1 VKLGDVV
8 NPEAAHWG
16 KPLDGVRVLALEQM
30 QALPYAT
37 QLLGRLGAD
46 VVKVEAPGTGDL
58 GRTASPAMTD
68 PEGRD
73 VGATFMRNNLSK
85 RSVVIDL
92 KHPAGRDLVLRL
104 APRFDVVAEN
114 FRAGAAERLGL
125 AYGDILK
132 VHDRVVY
139 LSISGFGRP
148 VQAGA
153 TSSPYDGWPALASIV
168 EAMSG
173 AYEFKRPEGQAPIGA
188 PMGGLGDIVT
198 ALFAVIGTLAALR
211 QRDRTGRAQLVDV
224 AMLDAMVAVIDV
236 VPNFW
241 SMGAP
246 MGTPWPGILHGFR
259 ANDGWFMLQVLRA
272 HQWPDL
278 ARAIGRPEWAD
289 DPRFATPQ
297 GWLEHL
303 ESDIRPAVESWAA
316 DKTKRAASEA
326 LNAAGLV
333 AGPVATD
340 DEVVHDP
347 HLAVRH
353 MLVEHPR
360 TDGVAQP
367 VLIPGLP
374 VKFAE
379 VTEGP
384 ESRVPWLGEHTDDVL
399 AGELGLGADELAAL
413 RSQGAIGVSPVQ

>member
-1 VKLGDVV
+1 MRLGDIV
-8 NPEAAHWG
+8 NREAAPWG
-16 KPLDGVRVLALEQM
+16 KPLSGVRILALEQM

-37 QLLGRLGAD
+37 QLLARLGAE

-58 GRTASPAMTD
+58 GRSAVPAMTD
-68 PEGRD
+68 PAGRS
-73 VGATFMRNNLSK
+73 VGATFLRNNLSK
-85 RSVVIDL
+85 RSLVVDL
-92 KHPAGRDLVLRL
+92 KQPAGRELVLRL
-104 APRFDVVAEN
+104 VPRFDVVAEN

-125 AYGDILK
+125 AYDDVVA

-139 LSISGFGRP
+139 VSISGFGRAVP
-148 VQAGA
+148 AG
-153 TSSPYDGWPALASIV
+153 TPTSPYDGWPALASIV

-173 AYEFKRPEGQAPIGA
+173 AYEFKRPEGQPPIGS

-198 ALFAVIGTLAALR
+198 ALFAVVGTQAALR
-211 QRDRTGRAQLVDV
+211 QRDRTGRPQRVDV
-224 AMLDAMVAVIDV
+224 AMLDAMVAVLDV

-241 SMGAP
+241 SMGMP

-259 ANDGWFMLQVLRA
+259 AADGWFMLQVLRP

-278 ARAIGRPEWAD
+278 ARAIGRPEWSD

-297 GWLEHL
+297 GWLDHL
-303 ESDIRPAVESWAA
+303 DSDIRPAVETWAA
-316 DKTKRAASEA
+316 TRTKHQASGA

-340 DEVVHDP
+340 AEVVADP
-347 HLAVRH
+347 HLAGRH

-360 TDGVAQP
+360 TDGVEQP

-384 ESRVPWLGEHTDDVL
+384 ETRVPWLGEHTDTVL
-399 AGELGLGADELAAL
+399 AVELGLDGRELAEL
-413 RSQGAIGVSPVQ
+413 RAAGVIG

>member
-16 KPLDGVRVLALEQM
+16 KPLSGVRVLALEQM
-30 QALPYAT
+30 QALPFAT
-37 QLLGRLGAD
+37 QLLGRLGAE
-46 VVKVEAPGTGDL
+46 VVKIEAPGTGDL
-58 GRTASPAMTD
+58 GRTAMPATPD
-68 PEGRD
+68 PNGRP
-73 VGATFMRNNLSK
+73 VGATFMRNNLAK
-85 RSVVIDL
+85 RSIVVDL

-125 AYGDILK
+125 AYRDIAA
-132 VHDRVVY
+132 VHDTVVY
-139 LSISGFGRP
+139 VSISGFGRAVP
-148 VQAGA
+148 AG
-153 TSSPYDGWPALASIV
+153 TPPSPYDGWPALAAIV

-173 AYEFKRPEGQAPIGA
+173 AYEFKRPPGQPPVGA

-198 ALFAVIGTLAALR
+198 ALFAVIGTLAGLR
-211 QRDRTGRAQLVDV
+211 QRDRTGRAQQVDV
-224 AMLDAMVAVIDV
+224 AMLDAMVAVLDV

-241 SMGAP
+241 SMGMP

-259 ANDGWFMLQVLRA
+259 AADGWFMLQVLRA

-278 ARAIGRPEWAD
+278 ARAIDRPEWAD

-297 GWLEHL
+297 GWLDHL
-303 ESDIRPAVESWAA
+303 ESDIRPAIERWAA
-316 DKTKRAASEA
+316 PMTKREAADA
-326 LNAAGLV
+326 LNAAGVV

-340 DEVVHDP
+340 AEVVADE
-347 HLAVRH
+347 HLVGRH
-353 MLVEHPR
+353 MLIEHPR
-360 TDGVAQP
+360 PDDGPP

-379 VTEGP
+379 VSEGP
-384 ESRVPWLGEHTDDVL
+384 ETRVPWLGEHTDEVL
-399 AGELGLGADELAAL
+399 SAELGLDTAELARL
-413 RSQGAIGVSPVQ
+413 HDEGVLG

>member
-1 VKLGDVV
+1 MKLGDVV
-8 NPEAAHWG
+8 NPESAHWG

-58 GRTASPAMTD
+58 GRGATPSMVD
-68 PEGRD
+68 PEGRAT
-73 VGATFMRNNLSK
+73 GATFMRNNLSK

-92 KHPAGRDLVLRL
+92 KQPEGRDLVLRL

-114 FRAGAAERLGL
+114 FRAGAAERLGVSWD
-125 AYGDILK
+125 DIAA

-148 VQAGA
+148 VQPGA
-153 TSSPYDGWPALASIV
+153 ATSPYDGWPALAAIV

-173 AYEFKRPEGQAPIGA
+173 AYEFKRPEGQPPVGA

-198 ALFAVIGTLAALR
+198 ALFAVIGTQAALR
-211 QRDRTGRAQLVDV
+211 QRDRTGRAQRVDV
-224 AMLDAMVAVIDV
+224 AMLDAMVAVVDV

-246 MGTPWPGILHGFR
+246 MGAPRPGILHGFR
-259 ANDGWFMLQVLRA
+259 AQDGWFMLQVLRP

-278 ARAIGRPEWAD
+278 ARAIGKPEWVD

-316 DKTKRAASEA
+316 DKSKRAASEE

-340 DEVVHDP
+340 DEVVHDA
-347 HLAVRH
+347 HLAARN

-360 TDGVAQP
+360 TDGVEQP

-384 ESRVPWLGEHTDDVL
+384 ESRVPWLGEHTDEVL
-399 AGELGLGADELAAL
+399 ARELGLGPAELASL
-413 RSQGAIGVSPVQ
+413 GAKGVLG

>member
-8 NPEAAHWG
+8 NPEAARWG

-37 QLLGRLGAD
+37 QLLGRMGAD
-46 VVKVEAPGTGDL
+46 VIKVEAPGTGDL
-58 GRTASPAMTD
+58 GRSAMPTMLD
-68 PEGRD
+68 PQGRG
-73 VGATFMRNNLSK
+73 VGATFLRNNLSK

-92 KHPAGRDLVLRL
+92 KQPEGRDLVLRM

-114 FRAGAAERLGL
+114 FRSGAAERLGL
-125 AYGDILK
+125 AYDD
-132 VHDRVVY
+132 VAAAHDRVVY

-148 VQAGA
+148 VQPG
-153 TSSPYDGWPALASIV
+153 TSMSPYDGWPALAAIV

-173 AYEFKRPEGQAPIGA
+173 AYEFKRPEGQPPIGA

-211 QRDRTGRAQLVDV
+211 QRDRTGRPQRVDV
-224 AMLDAMVAVIDV
+224 AMLDSMIAVLDV

-259 ANDGWFMLQVLRA
+259 AKDGWFMLQVLRP
-272 HQWPDL
+272 HQWPDV
-278 ARAIGRPEWAD
+278 ARAIGRPEWVD
-289 DPRFATPQ
+289 DARFATPQ
-297 GWLEHL
+297 GWLDHL

-316 DKTKRAASEA
+316 DKTKRAASDA
-326 LNAAGLV
+326 FNAAGLV

-340 DEVVHDP
+340 DEVVHDV
-347 HLAVRH
+347 HLAARH

-360 TDGVAQP
+360 TDGVSQP

-374 VKFAE
+374 VKFAD
-379 VTEGP
+379 VAEGP

-399 AGELGLGADELAAL
+399 ARELGLGAAELDSL
-413 RSQGAIGVSPVQ
+413 RAQQVIG

>member
-1 VKLGDVV
+1 VRLGEVV
-8 NPEAAHWG
+8 NPEASPFG

-46 VVKVEAPGTGDL
+46 VIKIEAPGTGDL
-58 GRTASPAMTD
+58 GRSAQPAMAD
-68 PEGRD
+68 PDGRAI
-73 VGATFMRNNLSK
+73 GATFMRNNLSK

-92 KHPAGRDLVLRL
+92 KQPAGRDLALRL

-125 AYGDILK
+125 AYADVAR

-139 LSISGFGRP
+139 VSISGFGRP

-153 TSSPYDGWPALASIV
+153 TASPYDGWPALAAIV

-173 AYEFKRPEGQAPIGA
+173 AYEFKRPVGQPPIGA

-198 ALFAVIGTLAALR
+198 ALFAVIGTLAGLR
-211 QRDRTGRAQLVDV
+211 QRDRTGRPQQVDV
-224 AMLDAMVAVIDV
+224 AMLDAMVAVVDV

-241 SMGAP
+241 SMGMP
-246 MGTPWPGILHGFR
+246 IGTPRPGILHAFR
-259 ANDGWFMLQVLRA
+259 ASDGWFMLQVLRA

-278 ARAIGRPEWAD
+278 AHAIGRPEWVD

-297 GWLEHL
+297 GWLDHL
-303 ESDIRPAVESWAA
+303 ESDIRPAVDAWAR
-316 DKTKRAASEA
+316 DLTRREASERI
-326 LNAAGLV
+326 NAAGLV

-340 DEVVHDP
+340 TDVVADP
-347 HLAVRH
+347 HLAGRH

-360 TDGVAQP
+360 DDGVAQP
-367 VLIPGLP
+367 VLLPGLP

-379 VTEGP
+379 VAEGP
-384 ESRVPWLGEHTDDVL
+384 ERRVPWLGEHTDEVL
-399 AGELGLGADELAAL
+399 GNELGLGSDELAAL
-413 RSQGAIGVSPVQ
+413 RAGGVIS

>member
-1 VKLGDVV
+1 VRLGDVV
-8 NPEAAHWG
+8 NPEAAQWG
-16 KPLDGVRVLALEQM
+16 KPLTGVRILALEQM

-37 QLLGRLGAD
+37 QLLGRLGAE

-68 PEGRD
+68 PAGRS
-73 VGATFMRNNLSK
+73 VGATFLRNNLSK
-85 RSVVIDL
+85 RSIVVDL
-92 KHPAGRDLVLRL
+92 KQPAGRDLVLRL

-114 FRAGAAERLGL
+114 FRAGAAERLGV
-125 AYGDILK
+125 AYDDIVA
-132 VHDRVVY
+132 VHDTVVY
-139 LSISGFGRP
+139 VSISGFGRP
-148 VQAGA
+148 VPAGTPA
-153 TSSPYDGWPALASIV
+153 SPYDGWPALASIV

-173 AYEFKRPEGQAPIGA
+173 AYEFKRPMGQPPVGS

-211 QRDRTGRAQLVDV
+211 QRDRTGRAQHVDL
-224 AMLDAMVAVIDV
+224 AMLDAMVAVLDV

-241 SMGAP
+241 SMGMP

-259 ANDGWFMLQVLRA
+259 AADGWFMLQVLRA

-297 GWLEHL
+297 GWLDHL
-303 ESDIRPAVESWAA
+303 DSDIRPAVESWAA
-316 DKTKRAASEA
+316 ARTKRAACDA

-340 DEVVHDP
+340 AEVVADP
-347 HLAVRH
+347 HLAGRH

-360 TDGVAQP
+360 TDGVEAP

-379 VTEGP
+379 VAEGP
-384 ESRVPWLGEHTDDVL
+384 EARVPWLGEHTDAVL
-399 AGELGLGADELAAL
+399 AAELGLGPGELAGL
-413 RSQGAIGVSPVQ
+413 RADGVIA

>member
-1 VKLGDVV
+1 MRLGEVV
-8 NPEAAHWG
+8 NPEAVPFG
-16 KPLDGVRVLALEQM
+16 KPLTGVRVLALEQM

-58 GRTASPAMTD
+58 GRSASPAMAD
-68 PEGRD
+68 PEGRP

-92 KHPAGRDLVLRL
+92 KQPVGRDLLLRMT
-104 APRFDVVAEN
+104 PHFDVVAEN

-125 AYGDILK
+125 GFDDVVA
-132 VHDRVVY
+132 VHPRLVY

-148 VQAGA
+148 VQPGTPA
-153 TSSPYDGWPALASIV
+153 SPYDGWPALAAIV

-173 AYEFKRPEGQAPIGA
+173 AYEFKRPPGQAPVGA
-188 PMGGLGDIVT
+188 PMGGLGDIAT

-211 QRDRTGRAQLVDV
+211 QRDRTGRPQRVDV
-224 AMLDAMVAVIDV
+224 AMLDAMVAVLDV

-241 SMGAP
+241 SMGMP

-259 ANDGWFMLQVLRA
+259 AADGWFMLQVLRA

-289 DPRFATPQ
+289 DPRFETPQ

-303 ESDIRPAVESWAA
+303 ESEVRPAIESWAGGR
-316 DKTKRAASEA
+316 TKRDACDA

-340 DEVVHDP
+340 ADVVADT
-347 HLAVRH
+347 HLAGRH

-360 TDGVAQP
+360 SDGVEQP

-379 VTEGP
+379 VAEGP
-384 ESRVPWLGEHTDDVL
+384 ESRVPWLGEHTDELL
-399 AGELGLGADELAAL
+399 ATELGLDAGTLADLHA
-413 RSQGAIGVSPVQ
+413 RGIIG

>member
-1 VKLGDVV
+1 VRLGDVV

-16 KPLDGVRVLALEQM
+16 KPLDGVRILALEQM

-37 QLLGRLGAD
+37 QLLGRLGAE
-46 VVKVEAPGTGDL
+46 VVKVEAPRTGDL
-58 GRTASPAMTD
+58 GRSSMPAMAD
-68 PEGRD
+68 PDGRS

-85 RSVVIDL
+85 RSIVIDL
-92 KHPAGRDLVLRL
+92 KQPAGRDLVLRL

-125 AYGDILK
+125 AYDDIAA

-148 VQAGA
+148 VQANTA
-153 TSSPYDGWPALASIV
+153 ASPYDGWPALASIV

-173 AYEFKRPEGQAPIGA
+173 AYEFKRPAGQPPIGA

-198 ALFAVIGTLAALR
+198 ALYAVIGTLAALR
-211 QRDRTGRAQLVDV
+211 QRDRTGRSQQVDV
-224 AMLDAMVAVIDV
+224 AMLDAMVAVLDV

-259 ANDGWFMLQVLRA
+259 ARDGWFMLQVLRP

-278 ARAIGRPEWAD
+278 ARAIDHPQWSD

-297 GWLEHL
+297 GWLDHM
-303 ESDIRPAVESWAA
+303 ESDIRPAIESWASGM
-316 DKTKRAASEA
+316 TKRAACDA

-333 AGPVATD
+333 AGPVSTD
-340 DEVVHDP
+340 AEVVADP
-347 HLAVRH
+347 HLAARH

-360 TDGVAQP
+360 SDGVPRP

-374 VKFAE
+374 VKFAD
-379 VTEGP
+379 VAEGP
-384 ESRVPWLGEHTDDVL
+384 ESRVPWLGEHTDEVL
-399 AGELGLGADELAAL
+399 ASELGLRADELSAL
-413 RSQGAIGVSPVQ
+413 RSEGAIG